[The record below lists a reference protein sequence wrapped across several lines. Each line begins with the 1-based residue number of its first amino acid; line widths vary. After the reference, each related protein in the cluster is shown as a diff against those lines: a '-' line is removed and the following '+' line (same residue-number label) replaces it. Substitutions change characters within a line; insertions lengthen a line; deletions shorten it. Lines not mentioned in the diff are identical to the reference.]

1 MDYRQ
6 CTATSKRSGE
16 RCKGRAVNGS
26 EVCYMHGGKTPKGA
40 ASPHFKTGK
49 YSTALPQ
56 RMIAAYEAA
65 TRDPELLDLKQS
77 VALIDARLLD
87 LLSRVDSGES
97 GALWSETIK
106 AFRALRRAY
115 RGGDHIETMKAF
127 GAMEIV
133 IDSVMQDYAAWGE
146 IQRLLDDRRKHIET
160 QANVALKGEKA
171 ITAEQLM
178 AFMGAVMSLIQTTV
192 KDKQERIQIAD
203 GMERIVNA
211 RGAQIQ

>member
-49 YSTALPQ
+49 YSKALPQ

-65 TRDPELLDLKQS
+65 ASDPELLDLKQS

-97 GALWSETIK
+97 GVLWAETIK
-106 AFRALRRAY
+106 AFRALRKAY
-115 RGGDHIETMKAF
+115 RGGDHIEVMKAF
-127 GAMEIV
+127 ASMDTV

-146 IQRLLDDRRKHIET
+146 IKHLLDDRRKHVET
-160 QANVALKGEKA
+160 QANVELKGERA
-171 ITAEQLM
+171 VSANELM
-178 AFMGAVMSLIQTTV
+178 TFMGAVLNLIQSTV
-192 KDKQERIQIAD
+192 SSKDERIKIAN
-203 GMERIVNA
+203 GIEHLITPRTQ
-211 RGAQIQ
+211 QIQ

>member
-56 RMIAAYEAA
+56 RMLAAYEAA
-65 TRDPELLDLKQS
+65 SSDPELLDLKQS

-97 GALWSETIK
+97 GVLWSETIK
-106 AFRALRRAY
+106 AFRVLRKAY
-115 RGGDHIETMKAF
+115 RGGDHIEVMKAF
-127 GAMEIV
+127 AAMDVV
-133 IDSVMQDYAAWGE
+133 IESVMQDYAAWSE
-146 IQRLLDDRRKHIET
+146 IQRLLDDRRKHVET
-160 QANVALKGEKA
+160 QANIELKGERA
-171 ITAEQLM
+171 VSANELM
-178 AFMGAVMSLIQTTV
+178 TFMGAVLNLIQSTV
-192 KDKQERIQIAD
+192 SDKQERMKIAD
-203 GMERIVNA
+203 GMEQLINPKRAI
-211 RGAQIQ
+211 IQ